1 MKINLK
7 KLVYQYKFLNLEV
20 EELKEQHIKL
30 TVEFE
35 SEFKDIIS
43 KSENG
48 LAVDENKSDKKKHN
62 TDESVKEI
70 YKKTAKRLHPDKG
83 GDEEEFK
90 QLNERYKSND
100 LLGVIDLAVD
110 NKVDFDLKD
119 DDMELLTNSVNSL
132 KGKIDEYKNK
142 LCYVWKYGTPFERG
156 QVINTLQTA
165 LGITISVD
173 DLNDDQKKKLG
184 LQNE

>member
-48 LAVDENKSDKKKHN
+48 LVTDENKTDKKKHN

-70 YKKTAKRLHPDKG
+70 YKKTQKRLHPDKG

-90 QLNERYKSND
+90 ELNERYKSND
-100 LLGVIDLAVD
+100 LLGVIDLVD

-119 DDMELLTNSVNSL
+119 DDVELLNNSVKSL
-132 KGKIDEYKNK
+132 ESTIDEYKNK
-142 LCYVWKYGTPFERG
+142 LCYVWKYGTPYERG
-156 QVINTLQTA
+156 QVINTLQT
-165 LGITISVD
+165 LGITISVN
-173 DLNDDQKKKLG
+173 DLNDEKKEIRFTK
-184 LQNE
+184 